1 MVGLGVQMVKTDLFV
16 EFGTACTTSETI
28 AAQRKIAPNVD
39 DGSPGWRIVHART
52 GFALP
57 MRFLRKS
64 DAEMAMHAISGLAD
78 WSLTLLEVLEAVDPQ
93 TIRKTMTEA
102 LAW

>member
-1 MVGLGVQMVKTDLFV
+1 MAKTDLFV
-16 EFGTACTTSETI
+16 EFGTAHTTGI
-28 AAQRKIAPNVD
+28 RAPSLD
-39 DGSPGWRIVHART
+39 DGSPGWRVVHART

-78 WSLTLLEVLEAVDPQ
+78 WSMTLPEVLQVVDKQ
-93 TIRKTMTEA
+93 TIREAMTGA